1 MRALFAIVVLA
12 ALGWSG
18 WWYWAASTREA
29 ALVGWLDERRAAGWV
44 AEAEDITVNG
54 FPNRVDAIVTAL
66 ELADPRSGWSWT
78 AEEFQVLSLSYKPH
92 HVIAVWPGEQIVAS
106 PYETTR
112 IQSELM
118 RGSVVFDPRPGLPL
132 NRSTIEIEGMQ
143 LTGDSGWTASLAKGV
158 LATKRSE
165 PGTAPDFSHD
175 VGFRAEA
182 LTLPSA
188 WTTGI
193 ERAGLLPSAIEAADL
208 DATLVFDRPWDQRA
222 IEAENPVL
230 ERVSIRDMRLLWGS
244 LDLRARGELT
254 TDARGYAE
262 GRLDL
267 RARNWREMLRVA
279 VNAGMIGENMAGAV
293 ETGLGLL
300 ARLSSDRNTIEVPLA
315 FQNGETRLGPIV
327 IGEAPRLA
335 RRY

>member
-1 MRALFAIVVLA
+1 
-12 ALGWSG
+12 
-18 WWYWAASTREA
+18 
-29 ALVGWLDERRAAGWV
+29 
-44 AEAEDITVNG
+44 
-54 FPNRVDAIVTAL
+54 
-66 ELADPRSGWSWT
+66 
-78 AEEFQVLSLSYKPH
+78 
-92 HVIAVWPGEQIVAS
+92 
-106 PYETTR
+106 
-112 IQSELM
+112 
-118 RGSVVFDPRPGLPL
+118 
-132 NRSTIEIEGMQ
+132 
-143 LTGDSGWTASLAKGV
+143 
-158 LATKRSE
+158 
-165 PGTAPDFSHD
+165 
-175 VGFRAEA
+175 
-182 LTLPSA
+182 
-188 WTTGI
+188 
-193 ERAGLLPSAIEAADL
+193 
-208 DATLVFDRPWDQRA
+208 
-222 IEAENPVL
+222 VL

-335 RRY
+335 RRN